1 MKAGLFLV
9 LLAEAV
15 LLRSPPLLAWFALF
29 VAVNAV
35 YIRVSEEPG
44 LRARFGTAYD
54 EYCAR
59 VPRWLPS
66 VATRRHTKPG
76 EFA

>member
-1 MKAGLFLV
+1 LFLV

-15 LLRSPPLLAWFALF
+15 LLRSPPLLGWLAVFAI
-29 VAVNAV
+29 VNAI

-44 LRARFGTAYD
+44 LRVRFGTTYD

-59 VPRWLPS
+59 VPRWLPR
-66 VATRRHTKPG
+66 VAAPRSRAPG
-76 EFA
+76 EAT